1 MNTAGKGSI
10 MQELTKCKQNVLPPL
25 NWRSTWLN
33 VALCAHTRGERGGVS
48 CGSVSICSEPHPALY
63 CVCTLTSHP
72 LNMTLSCSP
81 RAENKHS
88 STLNSQQLLPVSSLA
103 LLLQVVAL
111 EKLLWVT
118 WQKRKTKVQQKRL
131 TNKISYVPQYF
142 SSRYIKACTF
152 FWPSRK
158 YCTNNINIL
167 FLWQWY
173 ELFNQ

>member
-63 CVCTLTSHP
+63 CVCTLTPHP

-81 RAENKHS
+81 RAENKQLYPKLPAAPPCQLSCSAPPSCCFGKTALSHMAKKKNK
-88 STLNSQQLLPVSSLA
+88 STTEKINKQDQLC
-103 LLLQVVAL
+103 
-111 EKLLWVT
+111 T
-118 WQKRKTKVQQKRL
+118 TIFF
-131 TNKISYVPQYF
+131 ISIY
-142 SSRYIKACTF
+142 
-152 FWPSRK
+152 
-158 YCTNNINIL
+158 
-167 FLWQWY
+167 
-173 ELFNQ
+173 

>member
-63 CVCTLTSHP
+63 CVCTLTPHP

-88 STLNSQQLLPVSSLA
+88 STLNSQRLLPVSSLA

-131 TNKISYVPQYF
+131 TKRSVMYHNIFHLDILKH
-142 SSRYIKACTF
+142 ALF
-152 FWPSRK
+152 FDQAG
-158 YCTNNINIL
+158 NIAPTT
-167 FLWQWY
+167 
-173 ELFNQ
+173 

>member
-1 MNTAGKGSI
+1 MLLSVHTLEEKEEECPVGLCPFAVSLIQLYTACAPS
-10 MQELTKCKQNVLPPL
+10 PPTP
-25 NWRSTWLN
+25 STWHFLAPPEQRIN
-33 VALCAHTRGERGGVS
+33 
-48 CGSVSICSEPHPALY
+48 
-63 CVCTLTSHP
+63 
-72 LNMTLSCSP
+72 
-81 RAENKHS
+81 S
-88 STLNSQQLLPVSSLA
+88 STLNSQRLLPVSSLA